1 MAYRVHRVDLR
12 EGSTQEQLQRAL
24 DRIDGEIVRIVS
36 VVEPV
41 FRPFGASARTTHL
54 LIVERPRG

>member
-1 MAYRVHRVDLR
+1 MGTRVHRVDLR
-12 EGSTQEQLQRAL
+12 EGRTQEQLQDAL
-24 DRIDGEIVRIVS
+24 DRIDGEIARIVP

-54 LIVERPRG
+54 LIVEKPRR